1 MRPVH
6 AAVPLVLAALVACS
20 GTTPRPE
27 EPFLS
32 EEAPEWVFDPNIE
45 WDEDD
50 EPTVYYARGQAE
62 ILANLNLAEEKARAD
77 ALADVQS
84 FIEVTIERLT
94 EAWINES
101 GDAML
106 EGSESSL
113 VNDEMFTREIVEGTL
128 GGVRPLAMWWD
139 ADDYYVWVKY
149 DAEAAL
155 SAYEAS
161 LQSRL
166 REVNRQLTKED
177 REAMREE
184 LERLLAERRERE

>member
-1 MRPVH
+1 MRPR
-6 AAVPLVLAALVACS
+6 VLAVLLVPALLASCS

-27 EPFLS
+27 EPHLS
-32 EEAPEWVFDPNIE
+32 DEAPEWVYDPHVV
-45 WDEDD
+45 WDED

-62 ILANLNLAEEKARAD
+62 ILQNINLAEEKARAD
-77 ALADVQS
+77 ALADVQA

-101 GDAML
+101 GDAMI
-106 EGSESSL
+106 EGTTSSL

-139 ADDYYVWVKY
+139 AEDYYVWVKY

-155 SAYEAS
+155 TSYEAA

-166 REVNRQLTKED
+166 REANRQLTKED
-177 REAMREE
+177 RDVMREE
-184 LERLLAERRERE
+184 LERLLAERREQR